1 MSPQQNI
8 GEDEAGMLQALQMSV
23 MVTLPFSLKAAINLG
38 VPKILVDAGPGA
50 ELTAEEIATSIAKV
64 SNCCADPKN
73 LDRILRI
80 LASHNVVTEIV
91 SKDAKD
97 SDSAQRSYGPTSTL
111 KYFTDNEDGVSLAPF
126 LSVAI
131 DPVFL
136 ASYQNLH
143 LPVMDVNVEPHT
155 LDHGMN
161 LFEYIATDAKLDKLF
176 NKAMHDHSNI
186 KMSALLKNYRGFE
199 TLTSL
204 VDVGGGL
211 GATLAMILP
220 KYPNLRGI
228 NFDQPHVV
236 ANGLQ
241 VPNLEHVGGDF
252 FASVPEADAVFMKWI
267 LHDWDDERCV
277 KILKNVWR
285 ALPPHGKVINL
296 DALLSDNSDPS
307 PATKISLYMDMI
319 LMACTP
325 SGRERT
331 LSQFKRLAADAGFKR
346 VELVAKTC
354 HMSLLEFY
362 KN

>member
-1 MSPQQNI
+1 MSPQQNF
-8 GEDEAGMLQALQMSV
+8 GDDEAGMLQALQMSV
-23 MVTLPFSLKAAINLG
+23 MVTLPFTLKAAINLG

-80 LASHNVVTEIV
+80 LASHNVVTENV
-91 SKDAKD
+91 SKDAN
-97 SDSAQRSYGPTSTL
+97 DSAQRSYGPTSTL
-111 KYFTDNEDGVSLAPF
+111 KYFTDNEDGVSLAP
-126 LSVAI
+126 LLLVTSE
-131 DPVFL
+131 PVLL

-143 LPVMDVNVEPHT
+143 LPVMDVNVEPHG

-161 LFEYIATDAKLDKLF
+161 FFEYVATDAKLEKLF
-176 NKAMHDHSNI
+176 NKAMNDHSNI

-199 TLTSL
+199 NLTSL

-211 GATLAMILP
+211 GSTLAIILS

-228 NFDQPHVV
+228 NFDQPQVV

-296 DALLSDNSDPS
+296 DALMSDNSDPS
-307 PATKISLYMDMI
+307 PATKISLYIDMI
-319 LMACTP
+319 MMACSP
-325 SGRERT
+325 SGKERT
-331 LSQFKRLAADAGFKR
+331 LSQFKKLAADAGFKR
-346 VELVAKTC
+346 VELVAKTS